1 METLIHSLEGSFAT
15 LLGGVRLLLE
25 ALGAFWIVVGSLSAG
40 WELLSAQFQRQPFL
54 YKSIRLKFSRYLSL
68 ALEFQL
74 AADILSTAIAPSF
87 DELGKLAITA
97 VIRTGLNYFLA
108 REMREEQEELD
119 HSGHSE
125 RAGARHDPILPVA
138 PPAVRA

>member
-1 METLIHSLEGSFAT
+1 METVLHGLEGSFAI
-15 LLGGVRLLLE
+15 LLQGVRLLLE
-25 ALGAFWIVVGSLSAG
+25 AIGAFWIAIGSLTAA
-40 WELLSAQFQRQPFL
+40 WELFGAQVRHQPHR

-74 AADILSTAIAPSF
+74 AADILSTAIAPTF

-97 VIRTGLNYFLA
+97 VIRTALNYFLA

-119 HSGHSE
+119 RSGHIE
-125 RAGARHDPILPVA
+125 RAGARHDAILPVA
-138 PPAVRA
+138 PPVVRA

>member
-1 METLIHSLEGSFAT
+1 MEAVLHSLEGSFGT
-15 LLGGVRLLLE
+15 LLQGVRLLLE
-25 ALGAFWIVVGSLSAG
+25 AFGAFWIVLGSLTAA
-40 WELLSAQFQRQPFL
+40 WELIGAQVRRQPYL
-54 YKSIRLKFSRYLSL
+54 YKSIRLRFSRYLSL

-108 REMREEQEELD
+108 REMREEQEELRHD
-119 HSGHSE
+119 GHSE
-125 RAGARHDPILPVA
+125 RAGARHDPMLPVA